1 MWFCHPQKSCVWKL
15 TYVEQQRQ
23 QSLQVEGLGKQ
34 INPTIQKEP
43 SVADPYKDAQVGRLK
58 KEGRK
63 GGRVEKI
70 VKVNNI
76 LNRATKET
84 GK

>member
-1 MWFCHPQKSCVWKL
+1 M
-15 TYVEQQRQ
+15 
-23 QSLQVEGLGKQ
+23 
-34 INPTIQKEP
+34 
-43 SVADPYKDAQVGRLK
+43 GRLK

-63 GGRVEKI
+63 GGRVGKI